1 MAGTEGAT
9 SKKLVLVA
17 MIFTVSMTFID
28 QTIVSIAV
36 PEIQDDVGLSAT
48 GAQWIVNGYLLSL
61 AALFAFGGR
70 LADIAG
76 HRRMVLIGIA
86 IFAGASALCGAT
98 PDGSIAEA
106 WLIVFRVIQ
115 GAGAAIMFP
124 AALAIVVAAYP
135 QAERG
140 RALAIF
146 FGVAGGL
153 TALGPLAGGYLIDV
167 TWRAIFWI
175 NIPVAIASVVL
186 TLRSRPEDRR
196 RPAPLDYRGTVLFAL
211 GMGLLVL
218 GLQQASIWGW
228 EDAKT
233 IASIAV
239 GALLMGAFV
248 MSQLG
253 IASPLIQVR
262 TFADRAFSTDN
273 LVLFLISIAFVP
285 MFLYAS
291 MYAQI
296 SLGDDA
302 SQAGLYLG
310 IFFLG
315 YVIAAQW
322 GGRLLDKQ
330 GAKASALPG
339 CAIAAV
345 GFYLWADTMP
355 DIAYSDGGGWW
366 RVALA
371 GAGTGLILGPI
382 STDALNRAPGASYG
396 EVTGITQTA
405 RNLGASL
412 GLAVL
417 GTILISENRTN
428 VTDKLTSLT
437 GSDHVPRPEA
447 LEIASSVSQQSAG
460 TGESTGHA
468 TAAQFQA
475 VQDGFALSAQ
485 TVFYVMAAA
494 MAVAFVVALVGLP
507 RGKAP
512 TAEIVDQGEAEVPP
526 PSQPAGVA

>member
-1 MAGTEGAT
+1 
-9 SKKLVLVA
+9 

-70 LADIAG
+70 IADIAG
-76 HRRMVLIGIA
+76 RRRMVLIGIA
-86 IFAGASALCGAT
+86 IFATASALCGAA
-98 PDGSIAEA
+98 PDDSIAEA

-124 AALAIVVAAYP
+124 AALAIVVGAYP
-135 QAERG
+135 QGERG

-153 TALGPLAGGYLIDV
+153 TALGPLAGGYLIDI

-175 NIPVAIASVVL
+175 NIPVAIASVAL
-186 TLRSRPEDRR
+186 ILWSKPEDKR

-218 GLQQASIWGW
+218 GLQQASDWGW
-228 EDAKT
+228 EDGKT
-233 IASIAV
+233 IASIVV
-239 GALLMGAFV
+239 GVVLMVVFV
-248 MSQLG
+248 LSQLN
-253 IASPLIQVR
+253 IESPLIQIR

-273 LVLFLISIAFVP
+273 AILFLISIAFVP

-296 SLGDDA
+296 TLGDDA

-322 GGRLLDKQ
+322 GGRLLDAR
-330 GAKASALPG
+330 GAKAAAVPG

-417 GTILISENRTN
+417 GTILITENRTH
-428 VTDKLTSLT
+428 VVDKLTSLT
-437 GSDHVPRPEA
+437 GSDRVPRA
-447 LEIASSVSQQSAG
+447 DAVEIANSVSQQSAG
-460 TGESTGHA
+460 TGDASGHA
-468 TAAQFQA
+468 TEAQFQA
-475 VQDGFALSAQ
+475 VQEGFALAAQ

-494 MAVAFVVALVGLP
+494 MAVAFVVALISLP
-507 RGKAP
+507 GGKAP
-512 TAEIVDQGEAEVPP
+512 EAEIVE
-526 PSQPAGVA
+526 